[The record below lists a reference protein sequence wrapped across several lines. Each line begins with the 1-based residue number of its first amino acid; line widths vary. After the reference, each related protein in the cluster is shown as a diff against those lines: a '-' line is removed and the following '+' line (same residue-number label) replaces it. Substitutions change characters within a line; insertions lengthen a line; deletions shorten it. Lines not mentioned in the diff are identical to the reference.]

1 MKTSISRRTAIAALT
16 STALIAHRGWTG
28 ESSTEVPWLSEIQQ
42 RPPTVPE
49 TAPNLTPLLGNVKTR
64 EAWEKRREELRRL
77 WYDILGPAPAERTGP
92 PSFTVLEEDTEAGV
106 IRRRI
111 RYETEPGES
120 TEAYLLLPKKV
131 AGRVPGVAAF
141 HSTFDKSLL
150 QPAGLAGSESVW
162 FGLRAA
168 QRGSVAICPRNYL
181 WPKNQGIAAKQ
192 EAERY
197 LKRHPK
203 STGMRKMLHD
213 AQVAVDLL
221 ASLPEVDPKRLGA
234 VGHSLG
240 AKEVLYLAAFDER
253 IKVTVSSEGGIGT
266 KFSNWDAPWYLGP
279 QVHDAQFERE
289 QHELLGLIAPRPFL
303 LVGGAESN
311 NKDKAEGA
319 DGDQGWPFIEQ
330 ALSVYELYGRP
341 CRVGQ
346 YNHHQGHSVPPE
358 AVQRIDEW
366 LATYL

>member
-1 MKTSISRRTAIAALT
+1 MNTTISRRTAIAALST
-16 STALIAHRGWTG
+16 TALLARRGWSD
-28 ESSTEVPWLSEIQQ
+28 EPAAEVPWLAEIQQ
-42 RPPTVPE
+42 RPEKLPE
-49 TAPNLTPLLGNVKTR
+49 TAPKLTSLLGDAKTR
-64 EAWEKRREELRRL
+64 DAWEKRRDELRRL
-77 WYDILGPAPAERTGP
+77 WNDVLGPAPTERTGP
-92 PSFTVLEEDTEAGV
+92 PKFTILEEDTDTGI

-111 RYETEPGES
+111 RYETEPGEA
-120 TEAYLLLPKKV
+120 TEAYLLLPKKLSER
-131 AGRVPGVAAF
+131 APGVAAF
-141 HSTFDKSLL
+141 HSTFDQSLL

-168 QRGSVAICPRNYL
+168 QRGCVAICPRNFL

-213 AQVAVDLL
+213 AQVAVDVL
-221 ASLPEVDPKRLGA
+221 ASLPEVDAKRLGA

-253 IKVTVSSEGGIGT
+253 IKATASSEGGIGI
-266 KFSNWDAPWYLGP
+266 KFSNWDAPWYLGD

-289 QHELLGLIAPRPFL
+289 HHELLGLIAPRPFL
-303 LVGGAESN
+303 LLGGAESGN
-311 NKDKAEGA
+311 TGA

-346 YNHHQGHSVPPE
+346 YNHRQGHAVPPE
-358 AVQRIDEW
+358 AVKRIDQW